1 MRLTLEAS
9 VTTAGV
15 ISDRS
20 ELLGWELQEMSNDLA
35 RRLGYRPGAA
45 LIITD
50 VVRGKTAD
58 RSGLRRMD
66 LLLEINYQT
75 VGTFEEL
82 RDVLTELDP
91 GDSML
96 VLIRRGRRTFYVAI
110 RMPKG

>member
-1 MRLTLEAS
+1 
-9 VTTAGV
+9 
-15 ISDRS
+15 
-20 ELLGWELQEMSNDLA
+20 
-35 RRLGYRPGAA
+35 
-45 LIITD
+45 
-50 VVRGKTAD
+50 
-58 RSGLRRMD
+58 MD